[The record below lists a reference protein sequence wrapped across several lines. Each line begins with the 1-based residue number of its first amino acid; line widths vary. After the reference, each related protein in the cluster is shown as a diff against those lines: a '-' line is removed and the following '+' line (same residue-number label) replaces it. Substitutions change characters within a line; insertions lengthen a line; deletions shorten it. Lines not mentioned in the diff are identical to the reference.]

1 MIRALRYS
9 HSHAAQAENYC
20 RARRL
25 GRVAGLV
32 LCGVA
37 GSVQAD
43 ARIPVPSGQPVELQD
58 VLLDK
63 NPGAL
68 WLRFRFMAPAIGKTE
83 ERIGY
88 EVAAH
93 DMEFLC
99 NKVVVPYVGKHELDP
114 ARIVISLAD
123 RNVEFGQSD
132 PMATQFFETY
142 RLENARCIWEEY

>member
-1 MIRALRYS
+1 MIRALRYQGS
-9 HSHAAQAENYC
+9 RAAPAARLC
-20 RARRL
+20 RGQWL
-25 GRVAGLV
+25 GCVVGLV

-37 GSVQAD
+37 GTVQAD

-88 EVAAH
+88 EVAAQ

-99 NKVVVPYVGKHELDP
+99 NQVVVPYVGKHELDP
-114 ARIVISLAD
+114 ARIVISMAD

-132 PMATQFFETY
+132 PKATQFFETY
-142 RLENARCIWEEY
+142 RLEDARCIWEEY